1 MSQSVTYFLDD
12 LGLDDLGLL
21 DFCVDDFDSFSACLP
36 VSSVY
41 ATNALDISVSW
52 TCIVG
57 RC

>member
-41 ATNALDISVSW
+41 ATNALDISVS
-52 TCIVG
+52 
-57 RC
+57 